1 MATMHEPLSKLP
13 GGMRYYF
20 GGEARLRRAVE
31 NAVMSVFDGWGYE
44 EIATPVVD
52 YYALFERGMGRAEAQ
67 RAFRFTDTDG
77 RMLALRPDVTSA
89 VARAAATLFSERAR
103 PLRFCYAA
111 SVFRQRPRSHAE
123 WKRQTRQLGCELIGA
138 GVGVADLEVLVM
150 VAEVLERLGLR
161 SRYRITLNHAGILR
175 GVSDELGLDETAR
188 EELRRL
194 IDIRDAAGLEALLDE
209 CGGTNNAA
217 ASLAMRL
224 VRLTGKRGA
233 LEEAR
238 EIAEGEHAREGLRAL
253 VEIWDVIEALDLAG
267 SFEIDLGDVS
277 GMDYYTGLVFRIYVE
292 GAGARI
298 GSGGRYDDLAVN
310 FGRRESAVGFVLD
323 LDALGEVLGRSGAEE
338 LSDAPERTASVVEG
352 GSARE
357 LFLEARGR
365 RATGE
370 RIALRTGGK

>member
-1 MATMHEPLSKLP
+1 MNEPLSKLP

-52 YYALFERGMGRAEAQ
+52 YYALFERGMGRPEAQ
-67 RAFRFTDTDG
+67 RTFRFTDTDG

-138 GVGVADLEVLVM
+138 GVGVADVEVLVIA
-150 VAEVLERLGLR
+150 AEVLERLGLR
-161 SRYRITLNHAGILR
+161 ARYRITLNHAGILR
-175 GVSDELGLDETAR
+175 GVSQELGLDEAAR

-194 IDIRDAAGLEALLDE
+194 IDIRDGAGLEALLAG
-209 CGGTNNAA
+209 CGGANAAA

-238 EIAEGEHAREGLRAL
+238 AVSGGPHSSQGLCAL
-253 VEIWDVIEALDLAG
+253 AEIWGVIEALDLAEC
-267 SFEIDLGDVS
+267 FEIDLGDVS
-277 GMDYYTGLVFRIYVE
+277 GMNYYTGLVFRIYVE
-292 GAGARI
+292 GAGARV
-298 GSGGRYDDLAVN
+298 GSGGRYDELASN
-310 FGRRESAVGFVLD
+310 FGRREPAVGFVLD
-323 LDALGEVLGRSGAEE
+323 LDALGEVLGRGGAEE
-338 LSDAPERTASVVEG
+338 LSDMPERAASVVEG
-352 GSARE
+352 GGARE
-357 LFLEARGR
+357 LFMEARRR
-365 RATGE
+365 RAEGE
-370 RIALRTGGK
+370 RIALRTGGE

>member
-1 MATMHEPLSKLP
+1 MHEPLSKLP

-52 YYALFERGMGRAEAQ
+52 YYALFERGMGRPEAQ

-77 RMLALRPDVTSA
+77 RMLALRPDVTSS

-138 GVGVADLEVLVM
+138 GVGVADVEVLAIA
-150 VAEVLERLGLR
+150 AEVLERLGLR

-175 GVSDELGLDETAR
+175 GVSEELGLDEAAR

-194 IDIRDAAGLEALLDE
+194 IDIRDAAGLEALLA
-209 CGGTNNAA
+209 GGVGANNAAA

-238 EIAEGEHAREGLRAL
+238 DVAQGEHAREGLRAL
-253 VEIWDVIEALDLAG
+253 VEIWDVIETLELAE

-292 GAGARI
+292 GAGSRI
-298 GSGGRYDDLAVN
+298 GSGGRYDELAAN

-323 LDALGEVLGRSGAEE
+323 LDALGEVLGQSGAEE
-338 LSDAPERTASVVEG
+338 LSDAPERTTSVVEG
-352 GSARE
+352 GEARE
-357 LFLEARGR
+357 LFLEARRR
-365 RATGE
+365 RAKDE
-370 RIALRTGGK
+370 RIALRTGGE

>member
-1 MATMHEPLSKLP
+1 MHEPLSKLP

-31 NAVMSVFDGWGYE
+31 DAVMSVFDGWGYE

-52 YYALFERGMGRAEAQ
+52 YYALFERGMGRPEAQ

-111 SVFRQRPRSHAE
+111 SIFRQRPRSHAE

-138 GVGVADLEVLVM
+138 GVGVADVEVLVIA
-150 VAEVLERLGLR
+150 AEVLERLGLR

-175 GVSDELGLDETAR
+175 GVSEELGLDEAAR

-194 IDIRDAAGLEALLDE
+194 IDIRDAAGLEALLA
-209 CGGTNNAA
+209 GGAGADAA

-238 EIAEGEHAREGLRAL
+238 DVAKNEQAREGLRAL
-253 VEIWDVIEALDLAG
+253 TEIWDVIEALDLAG

-292 GAGARI
+292 GAGARV
-298 GSGGRYDDLAVN
+298 GSGGRYDEMAAN

-338 LSDAPERTASVVEG
+338 LWDAPERTASVVEG
-352 GSARE
+352 GGARE
-357 LFLEARGR
+357 LLLEARRR

-370 RIALRTGGK
+370 RIALRTGGE